1 MCYYIHNEELIEMT
15 AIIKQKDSRSGITY
29 AYESV
34 SYWDKEKKQS
44 RAKRTLIGRVDEVT
58 GQIVPTDGRGR
69 RSKSNESP
77 KKTGPVPTEI
87 AQRRF
92 FGATFLFDS
101 IGEKLGITKDLKT
114 CFPNHYKQLLSTAY
128 YLIMEE
134 SNPLF
139 RFEKWHT
146 THKHP
151 YEKNIASQ
159 RSSELFASI
168 TEENKEHFFRLLGK
182 RRIENEYWAYDI
194 TSISSYSELIPQVQW
209 GNNKED
215 DRLPQINLAM
225 VFGEESNL
233 PFYYR
238 ELAGNIP
245 DSKTVKNLL
254 ADLNVLG
261 IPKVKLVMDRGF
273 YSEDN
278 INGLFKD
285 HIKFLIAA
293 RISLKFIKSN
303 LDPIYETF
311 RSFEHYSEKYDLY
324 AQTVQS
330 KWTYAEMRPNKGDTV
345 NIEKRIYL
353 HYYFNIDKAAEDEK
367 AFDRKLIKLQR
378 ELESEK
384 RVMENEK
391 LYKNYFDIKSTPKRG
406 TKVFVKQDIIQK
418 EKRYYGYFV
427 LMSNE
432 TMDAMTALEVY
443 RNKDVVEKAFG
454 NLKDRL
460 NMRRTLVS
468 SQQSLTGKMF
478 TEFIALIYLSYI
490 KKQMQEKNLFKTYTM
505 QGLLDKVDVIECFE
519 QPGQKL
525 RVGEIL
531 EKQKQIYYDLGVEP
545 PTSL

>member
-1 MCYYIHNEELIEMT
+1 MCYVIHNEELIDMA

-44 RAKRTLIGRVDEVT
+44 RAKRTLIGRVDEAT
-58 GQIVPTDGRGR
+58 GEIVPTDGRGR
-69 RSKSNESP
+69 KSNSDESP

-92 FGATFLFDS
+92 FGATYLFDS

-114 CFPNHYKQLLSTAY
+114 CFPNHYKQILSIAY

-151 YEKNIASQ
+151 YEKNIPSQ

-168 TEENKEHFFRLLGK
+168 TEENKEHFFRLQGK

-194 TSISSYSELIPQVQW
+194 TSISSYSELISQVQW

-273 YSEDN
+273 YSEEN

-330 KWTYAEMRPNKGDTV
+330 KWTYVEMRPNKGDTV
-345 NIEKRIYL
+345 TMEKRVYL

-391 LYKNYFDIKSTPKRG
+391 LYKKYFEIKTTPKRG
-406 TKVFVKQDIIQK
+406 TKVFVKQDIILK
-418 EKRYYGYFV
+418 EKRYYGYFA

-432 TMDAMTALEVY
+432 AMDAMTALEVY

-468 SQQSLTGKMF
+468 SQQSLNGKMF

-505 QGLLDKVDVIECFE
+505 QGLLDKIDVIECFE
-519 QPGQKL
+519 HPGQKL